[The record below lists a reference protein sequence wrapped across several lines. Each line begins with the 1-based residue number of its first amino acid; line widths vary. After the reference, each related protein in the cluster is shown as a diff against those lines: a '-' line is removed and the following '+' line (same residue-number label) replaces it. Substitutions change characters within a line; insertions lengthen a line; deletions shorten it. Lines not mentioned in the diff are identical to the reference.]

1 MLIGSEMNYSEFTIR
16 DIRMEGIRLLAYA
29 LGVDVYKDGTT
40 DEEEE

>member
-16 DIRMEGIRLLAYA
+16 DIRMEGIKQLAYA
-29 LGVDVYKDGTT
+29 LGVDVYQDGTT